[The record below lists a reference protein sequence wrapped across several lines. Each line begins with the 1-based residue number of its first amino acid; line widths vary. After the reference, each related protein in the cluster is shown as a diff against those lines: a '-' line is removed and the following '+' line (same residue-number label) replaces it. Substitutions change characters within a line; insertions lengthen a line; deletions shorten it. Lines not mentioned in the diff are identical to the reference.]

1 MGLLHK
7 KMTRCVLSGDRGFTL
22 IELMMSIVLMGI
34 VASTIGFIIY
44 QGARSFQ
51 ALDTRGDL
59 VARGTLAT
67 ERISRELRIVRCATA
82 GSSCAAQAS
91 DITSMT
97 ATEIR
102 FVNSVNA
109 GRGFRL
115 DAGAIKLRQGSGAA
129 DPEDI
134 LTDSA
139 SSFAVD
145 YKKKDGSAAV
155 APSEVWV
162 IDVSFTLSSGADSV
176 DFKTSIYPRSFR

>member
-1 MGLLHK
+1 MGLLRK
-7 KMTRCVLSGDRGFTL
+7 KMTGCAPGNDRGFTL

-51 ALDTRGDL
+51 VLDTRSDM
-59 VARGTLAT
+59 VSKGTLAT
-67 ERISRELRIVRCATA
+67 ERISRELRLIRCTTA
-82 GSSCAAQAS
+82 GSSCAPQSS

-102 FVNSVNA
+102 FVNTVNA

-115 DAGAIKLRQGSGAA
+115 DAGAIKLRQGSTAA

-134 LTDSA
+134 LADSA
-139 SSFAVD
+139 GSFAID

-155 APSEVWV
+155 APAEVWV
-162 IDVSFTLSSGADSV
+162 IDVAFTLSSGSDSV

>member
-1 MGLLHK
+1 MERRVPG
-7 KMTRCVLSGDRGFTL
+7 GERGFTL

-51 ALDTRGDL
+51 VLDTRNDL
-59 VARGTLAT
+59 VSKGTLAT
-67 ERISRELRIVRCATA
+67 ERISRELRLVRCATA
-82 GSSCAAQAS
+82 GASCAAQAS

-102 FVNSVNA
+102 FVNGVHA

-115 DAGAIKLRQGSGAA
+115 DAGAIKLRQGSTAV
-129 DPEDI
+129 DPEDV

-139 SSFAVD
+139 SSFTID
-145 YKKKDGSAAV
+145 YKKKDGSAALV
-155 APSEVWV
+155 PADVWV
-162 IDVSFTLSSGADSV
+162 VDVGFTLASGADSV
-176 DFKTSIYPRSFR
+176 DFKTSIHPRSFR

>member
-1 MGLLHK
+1 MGLSRK
-7 KMTRCVLSGDRGFTL
+7 NMTGRVPGGERGFTL

-51 ALDTRGDL
+51 VLDTRGDL
-59 VARGTLAT
+59 VNKGTLAT
-67 ERISRELRIVRCATA
+67 ERISRELRLIRCTTA
-82 GSSCAAQAS
+82 GSSCAPQAS
-91 DITSMT
+91 EITSMT

-102 FVNSVNA
+102 FVNTVNA

-115 DAGAIKLRQGSGAA
+115 DAGAIKLRQGSTAG

-134 LTDSA
+134 LADSA
-139 SSFAVD
+139 GSFTVD
-145 YKKKDGSAAV
+145 YKKKDGTAAV

-162 IDVSFTLSSGADSV
+162 IDVGFTLSSGADSV
-176 DFKTSIYPRSFR
+176 DFKTSIHPRSFR